1 MDELDKIL
9 DSINLEEEKLE
20 VEDEFVDDWYCM
32 DCEHGPMT
40 ESDSHCTRCGVKNGN
55 AHPEEEMTGWEEEDE
70 MAGIE
75 EIY

>member
-9 DSINLEEEKLE
+9 NSIDLEEEKLE

-70 MAGIE
+70 MAGVE

>member
-1 MDELDKIL
+1 MDDLDKIL

-32 DCEHGPMT
+32 GCEHGPMT
-40 ESDSHCTRCGVKNGN
+40 ESDSHCTRCGAKNSQYAEN
-55 AHPEEEMTGWEEEDE
+55 EITGWEEEDE

>member
-1 MDELDKIL
+1 MDDLDKIL

>member
-20 VEDEFVDDWYCM
+20 MEDEFVDDWYCM

-55 AHPEEEMTGWEEEDE
+55 AHPGEEMTGWEEEDE